1 MSLSKPKRKVDEDH
15 RQFQERWTLQY
26 FFVEFNGN
34 ATCMICKEKVAVLKE
49 YNLKRHYSTKHG
61 EQYDKYQEDERKRRA
76 TLLQRELTSQQNIFH
91 KAKKDAD
98 AAVVASYVVSELI
111 AKAGKPFTEGQ
122 FIKDCMQKVAD
133 ILCPEKK
140 NLFNNLSLS
149 ANTVAERISEL
160 SSDIYDQ
167 LRSKSKDFTAYSV
180 ALDEST
186 DITDSAQLAIF
197 IRGINDQF
205 EVTEELLSLCPMHG
219 RTTAKDIFQQ
229 LCDAIERA
237 GLLWNRLVGITTDGA
252 PSMTGKKNGLVAL
265 VQRKLEEE
273 NADAAVVLHC
283 IIHQQ
288 ALCSKCLKYEH
299 VMSVVLK
306 CINYIRSRSLQHRQL
321 RAFLEEIESTYGD
334 VLYFTEVRWLSRG
347 NVLKRFFEL
356 RSEVKRF
363 MEDGRMDVPEF
374 DDPKWV
380 MDLAFSVDITQEL
393 NILNLKLQGPGQLIT
408 AAYDSVKA
416 FSTKLRLWKT
426 QLSAKNLSH
435 FPTCRSL
442 AEEGTA
448 FSGDEYASAIENLLQ
463 EFDQRFADFKAHC
476 VSFQLFA
483 DPFSADVES
492 VPNLLQMELIDLQCN
507 SELKTKFREAQ
518 GQADKTG
525 QFLRELPPC
534 FPELSK
540 VFSRVMCLFG
550 STYLCEKLFSTMN
563 FNKCKYRS
571 RLSDAHLEAVL
582 RVSTVTSIRA
592 NVAQLCEQKR
602 CQVFGKK

>member
-1 MSLSKPKRKVDEDH
+1 MSLSKPKRKVDEEH

-34 ATCMICKEKVAVLKE
+34 ATCLICKEKVAVLKE

-61 EQYDKYQEDERKRRA
+61 EQYEKYQEDERKRRA
-76 TLLQRELTSQQNIFH
+76 TQLQRELTSQQNLFH

-98 AAVVASYVVSELI
+98 AAVEASYVVSELI
-111 AKAGKPFTEGQ
+111 AKAGKPFTEGR
-122 FIKDCMQKVAD
+122 FINYCMQKVAD

-167 LRSKSKDFTAYSV
+167 LCSKSKVFTASSV

-237 GLLWNRLVGITTDGA
+237 GLPWNRLVGITTDGA

-273 NADAAVVLHC
+273 NADPAVVLHC

-306 CINYIRSRSLQHRQL
+306 CINYIRSRSLQHRQF

-356 RSEVKRF
+356 RAEVKRF

-380 MDLAFSVDITQEL
+380 MDFAFLVDITQEL
-393 NILNLKLQGPGQLIT
+393 NVLNLKLQGPGQLIT
-408 AAYDSVKA
+408 AAYESVKA

-426 QLSAKNLSH
+426 QLSQKKLSH
-435 FPTCRSL
+435 FSTCRSL
-442 AEEGTA
+442 VEEGTA
-448 FSGDEYASAIENLLQ
+448 FNE
-463 EFDQRFADFKAHC
+463 EF
-476 VSFQLFA
+476 
-483 DPFSADVES
+483 
-492 VPNLLQMELIDLQCN
+492 
-507 SELKTKFREAQ
+507 
-518 GQADKTG
+518 
-525 QFLRELPPC
+525 
-534 FPELSK
+534 
-540 VFSRVMCLFG
+540 
-550 STYLCEKLFSTMN
+550 
-563 FNKCKYRS
+563 
-571 RLSDAHLEAVL
+571 RLSL
-582 RVSTVTSIRA
+582 RSVII
-592 NVAQLCEQKR
+592 
-602 CQVFGKK
+602 